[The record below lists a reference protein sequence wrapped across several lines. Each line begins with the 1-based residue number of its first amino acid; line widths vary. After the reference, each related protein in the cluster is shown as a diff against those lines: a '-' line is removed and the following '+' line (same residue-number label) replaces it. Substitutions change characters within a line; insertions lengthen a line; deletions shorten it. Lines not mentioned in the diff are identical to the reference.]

1 MRCNG
6 FLTLLLAA
14 GFSGP
19 ASASC
24 VVSIGCVVV
33 TGAIEGC
40 RLTSM
45 QGKQFA
51 EVELSGVSAVLE
63 QCDGGGPALAGS
75 ESHEPPAWIKSQSR
89 FHFEV
94 GAAASCASLGKHVT
108 LVHAPLCCDTPPQR
122 GECAMKGERAVLRD
136 VEP

>member
-6 FLTLLLAA
+6 FLTLVLAVA
-14 GFSGP
+14 LSGP

-24 VVSIGCVVV
+24 VVSIGCAVV

-45 QGKQFA
+45 QGKQFV
-51 EVELSGVSAVLE
+51 EVELSGVGVVME
-63 QCDGGGPALAGS
+63 QCHGVGLAS
-75 ESHEPPAWIKSQSR
+75 ASLDNHEPPAWLKSQSS

-94 GAAASCASLGKHVT
+94 GAAVTCASLGKHVT

-122 GECAMKGERAVLRD
+122 GECAMKGERAVLRG